1 MWSRSAST
9 ASSATIPAS
18 SEARLAAVKRRALA
32 GIFAL
37 ALAVAGLL
45 AATVTAGLRPL
56 SALATTTSTTPAT
69 TAAEPL
75 IATGVS
81 VGGVGK
87 GCGGRP
93 GEPQLYLRDLRPWI
107 AKAVVGR
114 ALYRRRAEAAIAG
127 ALLANKHGPLRLHQK
142 TIRPKVTRASFG
154 PVIVIRRGSNRL
166 HLYRGI
172 KPLRVFPV

>member
-81 VGGVGK
+81 VGGVPV
-87 GCGGRP
+87 GGMTTHDAYRAVRP
-93 GEPQLYLRDLRPWI
+93 AFSPPPLIGLPPPR
-107 AKAVVGR
+107 
-114 ALYRRRAEAAIAG
+114 
-127 ALLANKHGPLRLHQK
+127 LA
-142 TIRPKVTRASFG
+142 
-154 PVIVIRRGSNRL
+154 
-166 HLYRGI
+166 
-172 KPLRVFPV
+172 